1 MKRRNKGEL
10 ESMLAQ
16 DVAQLANYATTNLV
30 GKRRDAWNMFLCR
43 PRGDEIAGRS
53 AVIDTTLRDHY
64 HAMMSTIMPSFATD
78 NIVQFEPYGPDDE
91 DKADA
96 ESQAVNNIFTEDN
109 SGYNELTAA
118 VGDAL
123 LFRNGVIKVWIET
136 ETESI
141 VQRFNPEL
149 SPEQAGLAVEES
161 GWEVHSIDVTADSID
176 VSATKDTERLRVKS
190 IEPSYFFVDPNAPD
204 QDVNSH
210 LRCGERVILRRGEL
224 VAMGISKA
232 KVSQLDEITDYASPA
247 TQTTNSD
254 TLAKNIDETPSYL
267 SSSTWDEQLTDCFW
281 LYRFVD
287 NERWRFLMGAGG
299 QILLLS
305 DSVSFWPYASGSG
318 FPIPHRWSG
327 LSLFDLLEQTS
338 NSKTNATRQLNDNL
352 NVANNQRPII
362 DPKMTDMDSVVN
374 GAPGRAILSKR
385 PGEVGFMPFNDISSN
400 SMQFLSYLDEV
411 AGRQAGAALDLASPD
426 AQALKDVS
434 GISAEMQLG
443 PKEMLASQI
452 GRNLAESLVRQTFLL
467 IHRVLREEFS
477 GTITYR
483 QTDEWVQADPSEW
496 LPRNRINIVVG
507 LSPGERRR
515 KRAMLGEIIS
525 MQMQLIQ
532 GGTANITTS
541 WKGVHA
547 AITDW
552 MRAGELDSSEGY
564 FLDPEGRESLEAQQ
578 AQQQQAQ
585 AQQQADQV
593 IQQLAVDMEQQTLEL
608 DKYKHDS
615 DLQFKYF
622 DARLDAQVKSEIEEA
637 KLVVEG
643 IKDVENADRG

>member
-161 GWEVHSIDVTADSID
+161 GWEVHSIDVSADSID

-210 LRCGERVILRRGEL
+210 LRCGERVILKRGEL

-287 NERWRFLMGAGG
+287 NERRRFLMGAGG
-299 QILLLS
+299 QLLLLS
-305 DSVSFWPYASGSG
+305 DSVAFWPYASGSG

-385 PGEVGFMPFNDISSN
+385 PGEVGFMPFSDICGN
-400 SMQFLSYLDEV
+400 SLQFLSYLDEV

-426 AQALKDVS
+426 AQALKSVS
-434 GISAEMQLG
+434 GISAEMQLA
-443 PKEMLASQI
+443 PQEMLASQI

-532 GGTANITTS
+532 GGTANITAS
-541 WKGVHA
+541 WKNVHA
-547 AITDW
+547 ALIDW

-643 IKDVENADRG
+643 IKDVENANRG

>member
-16 DVAQLANYATTNLV
+16 DVAQLANYATTTLISR
-30 GKRRDAWNMFLCR
+30 RRDAWNMFLCR
-43 PRGDEIAGRS
+43 PRGDEIPGRS

-78 NIVQFEPYGPDDE
+78 NIVQFEPYGENDE
-91 DKADA
+91 DAAEA
-96 ESQAVNNIFTEDN
+96 ESSAINNIFTEDN

-123 LFRNGVIKVWIET
+123 LFRNGILKVWIET

-149 SPEQAGLAVEES
+149 SPEQAGLAVEEA
-161 GWEVHSIDVTADSID
+161 GWDVSSITETPESIDVA
-176 VSATKDTERLRVKS
+176 ATKDTERLRIKS

-210 LRCGERVILRRGEL
+210 LRCGERVILKRGEL
-224 VAMGISKA
+224 VAMGISKS
-232 KVSQLDEITDYASPA
+232 KVNQLDEITDYATPA

-254 TLAKNIDETPSYL
+254 TLAKNIDETPSYV
-267 SSSTWDEQLTDCFW
+267 SSISWDEQLTDCFW

-287 NERWRFLMGAGG
+287 GERWRFLMGAGG
-299 QILLLS
+299 QIMLMS
-305 DSVSFWPYASGSG
+305 DNVAYWPYATGSG
-318 FPIPHRWSG
+318 FPVPHRWSG

-338 NSKTNATRQLNDNL
+338 NSKTNAIRQLNDNL

-362 DPKMTDMDSVVN
+362 DPKMTDMDSVIN
-374 GAPGRAILSKR
+374 GAPGRAILTKR
-385 PGEVGFMPFNDISSN
+385 PGEVGFMPFSDIVGN
-400 SMQFLSYLDEV
+400 SLQFLSYLDEV

-452 GRNLAESLVRQTFLL
+452 GRNLAESLVRQCFLL
-467 IHRVLREEFS
+467 IHKVLREEYK

-483 QTDEWVQADPSEW
+483 QTDEWIEADPSEW
-496 LPRNRINIVVG
+496 SKRNRINIVVG

-515 KRAMLGEIIS
+515 KRAMLGEVIS

-532 GGTANITTS
+532 GGTANISTT

-552 MRAGELDSSEGY
+552 MRSGELDSSEGY
-564 FLDPEGRESLEAQQ
+564 FLDPAGRESLEG
-578 AQQQQAQ
+578 QQAQ
-585 AQQQADQV
+585 AQQEQQQAEAQQAEAQAQ
-593 IQQLAVDMEQQTLEL
+593 QQLQQMAIQIEMQKQEL

-615 DLQFKYF
+615 ELQFKYF
-622 DARLDAQVKSEIEEA
+622 DSKLDAEIAEA
-637 KLVVEG
+637 KMITEG
-643 IKDVENADRG
+643 INNADA